1 MRLYS
6 KKDIQQ
12 VIQLNAAVISEIEN
26 AFTALQTKKVTMPP
40 IMRIDI
46 PASNGEVD
54 IKSAYV
60 EGYDSFAVKLSSGFF
75 DNPKLGLPS
84 ANGMM
89 ILIDTTTGEPKAVLA
104 DNGLLTDI
112 RTAAAGAVAAKH
124 LTREDSSTVAIIGTG
139 SQAKYQLEAL
149 TKVRPI
155 TQVFV
160 YGRNSERAQQ
170 YKSFVEK
177 TFNVQVDVKET
188 PSEAVSNSDVI
199 ITTTPATE
207 PVLKAEWFHAGQHI
221 TAMGSDAQHK
231 QELDNDII
239 KKADLF
245 VCDVKEQSMMLG
257 ELRTVSNKQILDQV
271 HELGEITSG
280 QKPGRTNDQQL
291 SVCDLTGT
299 GVQDTQ
305 IARYTWKLL
314 NAKEDDCN
322 GKG

>member
-12 VIQLNAAVISEIEN
+12 VIKLNGTVISEIEN

-40 IMRIDI
+40 IMSINI
-46 PASNGEVD
+46 PSSNGEVD
-54 IKSAYV
+54 IKSAYI

-89 ILIDTTTGEPKAVLA
+89 ILIDTTTGEPKAILV

-124 LTREDSSTVAIIGTG
+124 LTREDSRTVAIIGTG

-149 TKVRPI
+149 SKVRPI

-177 TFNVQVDVKET
+177 KLNVQVDVKET
-188 PSEAVSNSDVI
+188 PSEAVRNSDVI

-207 PVLKAEWFHAGQHI
+207 PVLKAEWLHAGQHI
-221 TAMGSDAQHK
+221 TAMGSDAPHK
-231 QELDNDII
+231 QELENDVI
-239 KKADLF
+239 KNADLV

-257 ELRTVSNKQILDQV
+257 ELRTIPNEEILDQV

-305 IARYTWKLL
+305 IARYAWKLL
-314 NAKEDDCN
+314 NSKEDDCN

>member
-6 KKDIQQ
+6 KEKIQQ
-12 VIQLNAAVISEIEN
+12 VIQLNSKVITEVES

-75 DNPKLGLPS
+75 NNPKLGLPS

-124 LTREDSSTVAIIGTG
+124 LSREDSRTVGIIGTG

-149 TKVRPI
+149 TNVRPI
-155 TQVFV
+155 DQVFV
-160 YGRNSERAQQ
+160 YGRNPERALQ
-170 YKSFVEK
+170 YKALIEK
-177 TFNVQVDVKET
+177 TFDLRVDVKET

-207 PVLKAEWFHAGQHI
+207 PVLKAEWLHAGQHV

-231 QELDNDII
+231 QELENDVI
-239 KKADLF
+239 KKADLV

-257 ELRTVSNKQILDQV
+257 ELRTVSNKEILDQV

-280 QKPGRTNDQQL
+280 QKPGRSNDQQL
-291 SVCDLTGT
+291 TICDLTGT

-305 IARYTWKLL
+305 IARYAWELL
-314 NAKEDDCN
+314 NSKEDDSN
-322 GKG
+322 E